1 MFSFLEIEGR
11 KIFCKKKDLHSDGE
25 ALLKNVSH
33 SFFYKIVDF

>member
-1 MFSFLEIEGR
+1 M
-11 KIFCKKKDLHSDGE
+11 FCKKKDLYFEGQ